1 MTSRFTCSLAIAL
14 VLVGCGAAADEGNDM
29 TNMTSDEIQV
39 YSVEKG
45 GMVTLS
51 RVEKTDEEWRAELG
65 DEVYRITRRQG
76 TEKAFSGDLWDNKRE
91 GVYRCAACGNDL
103 FVSTT
108 KFESGTGWPS
118 FYRPVNPANI
128 GTERDRSFF
137 MVRTE
142 VHCARCGAHLGHVF
156 EDGPK
161 PTGLR
166 YCLNSAALD
175 FDEMAIEGDTQPKA
189 ESE

>member
-1 MTSRFTCSLAIAL
+1 MNMTFRITCSLATAL
-14 VLVGCGAAADEGNDM
+14 VLIGCGAAADEGNDM
-29 TNMTSDEIQV
+29 PNDEIQV
-39 YSVEKG
+39 YSVEEG
-45 GMVTLS
+45 EMVTLS
-51 RVEKTDEEWRAELG
+51 RVEKTDDEWRAELG
-65 DEVYRITRRQG
+65 DEVYRVTRRQG
-76 TEKAFSGDLWDNKRE
+76 TEKAFTGDLWDNTSE

-108 KFESGTGWPS
+108 KFKSGTGWPS
-118 FYRPVNPANI
+118 FYEPVNPANV

-166 YCLNSAALD
+166 YCINSAALE
-175 FDEMAIEGDTQPKA
+175 FDEMAIDAPEP
-189 ESE
+189 E